1 MHHAAS
7 DALRRNGGVRVTPA
21 RRDEWLRALYAIA
34 LRVRE
39 MQGEARAIATTLRA
53 AS

>member
-1 MHHAAS
+1 MTA
-7 DALRRNGGVRVTPA
+7 A
-21 RRDEWLRALYAIA
+21 RRDEWLRELYAIA

-39 MQGEARAIATTLRA
+39 MQGEARAIRNELRA